1 MTHPGRCG
9 RDESGRRTS
18 LRGWPIQFSRAV
30 KFTPTQ
36 LDGIWIIDPE
46 PHEDERGFFA
56 RTWCSREFEAHG
68 LNPALVQ
75 CNVSFNRRRG
85 TLRGMHYQG
94 PPHEEAKL
102 VRVTHGAIYDV
113 VVDLRPQS
121 STALQWLSVELNDKN
136 RRGLYVAEGF
146 AHGFQ
151 TLADDTEVLYQMS
164 EFYHLQSARGIR
176 WNDPELNISWPV
188 PEKIVSA
195 KDNSYEDIDAS
206 AIRS

>member
-1 MTHPGRCG
+1 MR
-9 RDESGRRTS
+9 
-18 LRGWPIQFSRAV
+18 
-30 KFTPTQ
+30 FTPTR
-36 LDGIWIIDPE
+36 LDGVWVNDLDL
-46 PHEDERGFFA
+46 HEDERGFFA
-56 RTWCSREFEAHG
+56 RSWCRKEFEEHG
-68 LNPALVQ
+68 LNPSLVQ
-75 CNVSFNRRRG
+75 CSMSFNRRRG
-85 TLRGMHYQG
+85 TLRGLHYQA
-94 PPHEEAKL
+94 PPNEEAKL
-102 VRVTHGAIYDV
+102 VRVTRGAIFDV
-113 VVDLRPQS
+113 VLDVRPQS
-121 STALQWLSVELNDKN
+121 PTALQWLSVELTDDN

-164 EFYHLQSARGIR
+164 EFYHPQSARGIR

>member
-1 MTHPGRCG
+1 MK
-9 RDESGRRTS
+9 
-18 LRGWPIQFSRAV
+18 I
-30 KFTPTQ
+30 TPTR
-36 LDGIWIIDPE
+36 LDGIWLVDLDRID
-46 PHEDERGFFA
+46 DDRGFFA
-56 RTWCSREFEAHG
+56 RSWCRREFETHG
-68 LNPALVQ
+68 LNPNLVQ
-75 CNVSFNRRRG
+75 CNISFNRRRG
-85 TLRGMHYQG
+85 TLRGLHYQA

-121 STALQWLSVELNDKN
+121 STALQWLSLELTDKN

-164 EFYHLQSARGIR
+164 EFYHPQSGRGIR
-176 WNDPELNISWPV
+176 WNDQELNISWPV
-188 PEKIVSA
+188 PEKIVSV